1 MRLLGAGGLGKSGV
15 SCAASA
21 ASFAFPNLRRQL
33 RRRPRLS
40 KRVATR
46 VFSGVTE
53 AKADERLNE
62 IEMLYRNRFQ
72 HFLRVALAIT
82 GDYECALDAVQEGF
96 GNAIRSRGRYRGEAP
111 LEAWVWRAVVN
122 ASRDTARVRRS
133 HDAVSDDLVATSNG
147 HAPSTSADL
156 RAALASLSERQRLM
170 LFLRHYADLDY
181 RSIAAAL
188 GVSGGTVS
196 ATLSQAHA
204 RLRFV
209 LEEVRLL

>member
-1 MRLLGAGGLGKSGV
+1 M
-15 SCAASA
+15 
-21 ASFAFPNLRRQL
+21 
-33 RRRPRLS
+33 
-40 KRVATR
+40 ATR

-53 AKADERLNE
+53 AKVDERLNE

-82 GDYECALDAVQEGF
+82 RDYEQALDAVQEGF
-96 GNAIRSRGRYRGEAP
+96 GDAIRSRRRYRGDAP

-122 ASRDTARVRRS
+122 ASRDARRVRRGD
-133 HDAVSDDLVATSNG
+133 DAVADDQAPASNG
-147 HAPSTSADL
+147 HVPGASAEL
-156 RAALASLSERQRLM
+156 RAAIAALPERQRLM

-204 RLRFV
+204 RLRLV
-209 LEEVRLL
+209 LEEVRT